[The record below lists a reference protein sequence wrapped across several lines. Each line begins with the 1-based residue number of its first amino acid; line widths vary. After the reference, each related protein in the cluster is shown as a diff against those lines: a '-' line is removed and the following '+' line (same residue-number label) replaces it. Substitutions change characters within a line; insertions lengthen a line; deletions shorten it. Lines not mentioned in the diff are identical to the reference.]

1 MNVTVRAVRDADIPI
16 IVQLWQRV
24 FGYTQARNDPAAVIA
39 EHARYGAGLLL
50 VAEDGGDIVGT
61 VMAGYDGHRGWMH
74 RACVEARVRR
84 FGIATQ
90 LVRAAESHL
99 QQLGCR
105 KINLQIHSDNASALA
120 FWRRLGYLEEP
131 RVSMGK
137 DLGVTNA
144 PGNRRASGTL
154 NLQFPRSDEG
164 AT

>member
-1 MNVTVRAVRDADIPI
+1 
-16 IVQLWQRV
+16 
-24 FGYTQARNDPAAVIA
+24 
-39 EHARYGAGLLL
+39 
-50 VAEDGGDIVGT
+50 
-61 VMAGYDGHRGWMH
+61 

-84 FGIATQ
+84 SGIATQ

-137 DLGVTNA
+137 DLGMTNA
-144 PGNRRASGTL
+144 PGNRRNSGTL
-154 NLQFPRSDEG
+154 NLQFPGSDEG